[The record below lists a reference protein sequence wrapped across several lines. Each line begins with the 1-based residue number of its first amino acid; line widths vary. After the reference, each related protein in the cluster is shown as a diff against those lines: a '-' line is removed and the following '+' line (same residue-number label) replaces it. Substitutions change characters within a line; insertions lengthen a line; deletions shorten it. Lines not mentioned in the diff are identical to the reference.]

1 MQLRVIQDSNNLG
14 IGKIDAQVGMK
25 LANGYKI
32 VKVHNKSII
41 GENHSYT
48 DKLFSPTSIYYTEA
62 VHWGF
67 NCAAVDNQTEQ
78 LAAIRK
84 IFTRGEG
91 KFRQFSENGYVM
103 PLCDR
108 LEVAGYEFAKE
119 MQANREAAVLEL
131 TNNSK
136 QKESYANGDS

>member
-62 VHWGF
+62 VRWGF
-67 NCAAVDNQTEQ
+67 TCSDVNDQTEQ
-78 LAAIRK
+78 LAAINK
-84 IFTRGEG
+84 IFGRGEG
-91 KFRQFSENGYVM
+91 KFRQFTENGYIM
-103 PLCDR
+103 PLCNR
-108 LEVAGYEFAKE
+108 IEVAGYEFAKE
-119 MQANREAAVLEL
+119 MLANREAKVLEL

-136 QKESYANGDS
+136 QKES